1 MPFEKFVRWRI
12 KEMTNLLEYLIK
24 LKADAGSVHQTSSE
38 AEEQLDRVGRHAET
52 TGSRI
57 RQAFSFNGLKSSL
70 MSMPGM
76 QFLMNPYTMIGAG
89 LAAITKVGMQTEK
102 AATSF
107 SVLVGN
113 EKKAAELLG
122 SIYKMSGS
130 EVPFSKLQLE
140 KNSQLLM
147 NFGIN
152 ANDVIKDLKEL
163 SAVSGGDAERMS
175 SLSLVFGQVKA
186 NGHLMG
192 QDLLQFV
199 NAGFSPLQ
207 ELSAMTGESKGQ
219 ITFENVQQA
228 IEHATSA
235 GGRFYGMNEKIAQ
248 TLQGRF
254 GKVLSNL
261 QIKMSTVYEKIEPT
275 LIAILDVA
283 NSIITPIGDALIRVF
298 SIVGTGIGW
307 IVEYKKE
314 LAVFAGVVGIM
325 VAVTR
330 AWAIVGAV
338 WTAVTQ
344 GCIVVQTLFN
354 AVLAI
359 SPIGWICI
367 GIGLLTAGVLVC
379 WHKFAGFRAFLL
391 TCWDVIKGLGN
402 IIKTFLIDRLRDFLS
417 GIGSLGTALKKFF
430 SGDFSGAAQSAWN
443 GIKQITG
450 VNALQNAWTGTK
462 NLVSSSWNRTLIEQN
477 KKQQSSE
484 KSKIAV
490 PGLRGSST
498 SGISFGEG
506 GGKLG
511 RKKNGGGSGKGGK
524 AAEDIATGGTRS
536 TAITLN
542 ISKFFDN
549 INVNMMD
556 KADTGQL
563 EEIVL
568 QCLNRCL
575 SIATSQAR

>member
-1 MPFEKFVRWRI
+1 
-12 KEMTNLLEYLIK
+12 MTNLLEYLIK
-24 LKADAGSVHQTSSE
+24 LKADAGNVHQTSSE
-38 AEEQLDRVGRHAET
+38 VEEQLDRVGRHAET

-140 KNSQLLM
+140 KSSQLLM
-147 NFGIN
+147 NFGIS

-207 ELSAMTGESKGQ
+207 ELSAMTGESMGKLRDRMSKGQ

-228 IEHATSA
+228 IDHATSA

-261 QIKMSTVYEKIEPT
+261 QIKMSTVYEKIEPV
-275 LIAILDVA
+275 LIAILGAV
-283 NSIITPIGDALIRVF
+283 NSVITPIGDALIWVF

-325 VAVTR
+325 VAVTH

-338 WTAVTQ
+338 WTAITQ
-344 GCIVVQTLFN
+344 GCVIVQTLFN

-359 SPIGWICI
+359 SPIGWLCI
-367 GIGLLTAGVLVC
+367 GIGLLTAGILFC
-379 WHKFAGFRAFLL
+379 WNKFAGFRAFLL

-402 IIKTFLIDRLRDFLS
+402 IIKTFLIDRFRDFLS
-417 GIGSLGTALKKFF
+417 GIGSLGTALKKLF
-430 SGDFSGAAQSAWN
+430 SGDFSGAAESAWT
-443 GIKQITG
+443 GIKQISG
-450 VNALQNAWTGTK
+450 VNALQNAWSGTK
-462 NLVSSSWNRTLIEQN
+462 DLVSSSWDRNLIEQN

-498 SGISFGEG
+498 GGISFGEG

-511 RKKNGGGSGKGGK
+511 RKKTGGRLGNGGK
-524 AAEDIATGGTRS
+524 AAEDIATGGSRS

-549 INVNMMD
+549 ININMMD
-556 KADTGQL
+556 KTDTGQL
-563 EEIVL
+563 EETVL